1 MVKFKKR
8 EIKVCPLKSTLV
20 ADILSQKNGELYRFA
35 KRRSFFANLLKSSL
49 DDLSKIHLLTN
60 SRRCIRR
67 RLLSKKQLNT
77 IKKRIYVRKKSRLF
91 LKKRVYKKLK
101 KVFASKRYNKKNLR
115 LPVEGANSLFYF
127 KLTILFKKNNIFCN
141 FSDFINNKTL
151 NSCSSGKYKIK
162 VAKKTLKYTHDLV
175 LDQFYRE
182 IWQKVYTKIKKK
194 ENNKKGKMPRKGLF
208 VNIVCSTRLRK
219 KVCKYIF
226 RKFKKIPLMM
236 NSISKKVFNGCRPP
250 KKVRKKRRKMRI
262 YK

>member
-127 KLTILFKKNNIFCN
+127 KLTILIKKNNIFCN
-141 FSDFINNKTL
+141 FSDFKNNKTL

-182 IWQKVYTKIKKK
+182 I
-194 ENNKKGKMPRKGLF
+194 
-208 VNIVCSTRLRK
+208 
-219 KVCKYIF
+219 
-226 RKFKKIPLMM
+226 
-236 NSISKKVFNGCRPP
+236 
-250 KKVRKKRRKMRI
+250 
-262 YK
+262 